1 MWNIMPQILKN
12 KTLQAAL
19 NAISLYGADGAV
31 APAADVVILNKATA
45 GAYTLAAPGASL
57 NGHKMRITS
66 DSAAAHV
73 VTATGLIHDGVTGG
87 AKNTATFAAFHGA
100 SIELLAFGGKWY
112 VLNKNVVTVA

>member
-19 NAISLYGADGAV
+19 HAITKYGADGAI
-31 APAADVVILNKATA
+31 APADEVAILNKGSA

-57 NGHKMRITS
+57 NGHKLRITS
-66 DSAAAHV
+66 DSAYAHV

-87 AKNTATFAAFHGA
+87 AKNTGTFAAFQGA
-100 SIELLAFGGKWY
+100 SIELMAYSGKWY
-112 VLNKNVVTVA
+112 VMNKNVVTVA